1 MSQKVCS
8 SLSFFLPCQLKV
20 LCFECTE
27 EIKYNEKHPILT
39 VGVKVMIGLDKTT
52 KLTHVFTR
60 YVDFCNEHGTAKDP
74 ASNKSL
80 LASRLRLSDIEF
92 IHCAVL
98 NDNDTA
104 ESSALMKND
113 HIKVVNIR
121 KDERKDLE
129 EDKRTQREM
138 DKNYFAQMRNLMPD
152 FPSSFDILLDCRGK
166 TVGADG
172 LNQEVLRTSVRAHS
186 AILRKRCKWLGGIIQ
201 AASDKIERQS
211 IVIIPDHDLQVE
223 SKGKEH
229 GKRLRIE
236 DDDGV
241 KPMLNYENNHIN
253 HHEQSGAAQIEND
266 DEEDSCSIAETS
278 RSGSPVF
285 SSSTDNSSLLYVIIP
300 NHPPEAVKILLEYCY
315 TNRTI
320 SLGREAFEVAC
331 KPMTGEENAPVPPIL
346 QKWSDGGKPKV
357 SFFVALSGISIA
369 EEARIPR
376 LSLMCEMAATIL
388 LDTTH
393 DVVEALN
400 LCTLQEKLTGNPLT
414 KLRKAA
420 MSMMLQRGQRGVTDM
435 YRTPTFRRALD
446 EKSDLLVP
454 SLLHGTRE
462 HIEDEKKLDFT
473 ELTELKFLELD
484 REDHFKR
491 ELERR
496 KYRRGQVNDPDVHED
511 DTTRAKILVDR
522 DSPPQ
527 NKRSKRNR
535 SSYFRYQA
543 GYAKVT
549 RNTRRKSLGASFV

>member
-1 MSQKVCS
+1 M
-8 SLSFFLPCQLKV
+8 
-20 LCFECTE
+20 
-27 EIKYNEKHPILT
+27 LT
-39 VGVKVMIGLDKTT
+39 VGVKVMIGLEKTT
-52 KLTHVFTR
+52 KLTHVFSR
-60 YVDFCNEHGTAKDP
+60 YVDFCNEHGTAKDLAP
-74 ASNKSL
+74 NKSL
-80 LASRLRLSDIEF
+80 LASHLRLNDIEF
-92 IHCAVL
+92 VHCAVL

-104 ESSALMKND
+104 EASALMKKD
-113 HIKVVNIR
+113 HIKVQNIK
-121 KDERKDLE
+121 KDERRDLE
-129 EDKRTQREM
+129 EDKRMQRET

-152 FPSSFDILLDCRGK
+152 FPSSVDILLDCRGK

-186 AILRKRCKWLGGIIQ
+186 AILRKRCKWLGEIIQ

-211 IVIIPDHDLQVE
+211 IVVIPDHDLQVE
-223 SKGKEH
+223 SIGEEQL
-229 GKRLRIE
+229 KRPHFE

-241 KPMLNYENNHIN
+241 KPMLNYANNHPD
-253 HHEQSGAAQIEND
+253 HYEQYGAAQIEND
-266 DEEDSCSIAETS
+266 DEEDSCSIAGTS

-285 SSSTDNSSLLYVIIP
+285 SSSTDTSSFLYVIIP
-300 NHPPEAVKILLEYCY
+300 NHPPEAVKLLLEYCY
-315 TNRTI
+315 TNRII

-331 KPMTGEENAPVPPIL
+331 KPMTGGENAPVPPVL
-346 QKWSDGGKPKV
+346 QNWCDGGKPKV

-388 LDTTH
+388 MNTTH

-400 LCTLQEKLTGNPLT
+400 LCTLQEKQTGNPLT
-414 KLRKAA
+414 KLRRAA
-420 MSMMLQRGQRGVTDM
+420 MSMMLQRGQRGVMDM

-462 HIEDEKKLDFT
+462 HIEDEKRHEFT

-491 ELERR
+491 DLERR
-496 KYRRGQVNDPDVHED
+496 KNRRGQVNDPDADKD
-511 DTTRAKILVDR
+511 DSMMSMMLVDR

-527 NKRSKRNR
+527 SKRSKRDRNA
-535 SSYFRYQA
+535 YLRYSA
-543 GYAKVT
+543 EYSKVT
-549 RNTRRKSLGASFV
+549 RNVDRKSWGASFI